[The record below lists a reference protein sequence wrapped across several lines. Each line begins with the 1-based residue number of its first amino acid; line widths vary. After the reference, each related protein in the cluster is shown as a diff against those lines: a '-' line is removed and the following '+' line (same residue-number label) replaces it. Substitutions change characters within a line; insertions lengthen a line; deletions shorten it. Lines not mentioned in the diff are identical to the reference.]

1 VTPACVIEIE
11 GVSLRYRLAT
21 QRLRS
26 VKEYALHWLTGG
38 LVYQDLW
45 ALRDVSLTVR
55 RGESVGI
62 VGPNG
67 AGKSTLLK
75 VISNVLRPTR
85 GRLQVRG
92 HVAPLLELGT
102 GFDEDLTGAEN
113 IRLNALLLGHRR
125 RDITDRT
132 PEIVAFSELGDF
144 IRSPLRNYSSGM
156 VARLA
161 FSILTAWTPDVLI
174 LDEFFAVGDT
184 TFAAKCRERLRTLHG
199 AGTTLLLVSHS
210 PDAILETCARS
221 IWLEAG
227 QVKADGRSD
236 DILRRYAEHTSEGA
250 VSPPPSVTSRSG
262 CP

>member
-1 VTPACVIEIE
+1 MPAPVIEID

-26 VKEYALHWLTGG
+26 VKEYALGWLAGG

-45 ALRDVSLTVR
+45 ALRDVSLTVE

-75 VISNVLRPTR
+75 VISGILRPTR
-85 GRLQVRG
+85 GRIQARG
-92 HVAPLLELGT
+92 RVAPLLELGT

-125 RDITDRT
+125 RDVADRT
-132 PEIVAFSELGDF
+132 AEITAFSGLGDF

-174 LDEFFAVGDT
+174 LDELFAVGDAS
-184 TFAAKCRERLRTLHG
+184 FAAKCRERLRALHA
-199 AGTTLLLVSHS
+199 AGTTLLLVSHT
-210 PDAILETCARS
+210 PDAILETCTRC

-227 QVKADGRSD
+227 RVRADGRSAD
-236 DILRRYAEHTSEGA
+236 VLRRYQPTSSDQRPFPADALE
-250 VSPPPSVTSRSG
+250 
-262 CP
+262 